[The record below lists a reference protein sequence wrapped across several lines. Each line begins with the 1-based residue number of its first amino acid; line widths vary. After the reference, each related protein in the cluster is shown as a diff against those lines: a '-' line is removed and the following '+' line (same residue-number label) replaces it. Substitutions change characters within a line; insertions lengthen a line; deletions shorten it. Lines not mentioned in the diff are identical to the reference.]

1 MFSDHRKIALGCRD
15 ALERVLD
22 FLDPSAAFATG
33 GSRSTPGE
41 VVMCG
46 VHQKRGVFLG
56 DECGNGLCHPFR
68 TDPLLRAG
76 LGQARQRGG
85 LLGKG
90 RLSSLPAFEDLP
102 LSSEFMAARVRAEA
116 EDSVFHLI
124 GRSEQFFGPLRQ
136 PLGSAQADDRVE
148 QDGEGRADQDQEEPT
163 GDDHAA
169 HEAAVCAGSPGAEG
183 EQTHGFL
190 PVGETGDVRALDGV
204 PIGGGPTT
212 MVGMTPGSPTSRA
225 GEEPAVPHLRIVLAE
240 DDVRL
245 REGLASLLQGV
256 GCTVAGRACDAR
268 QLLDVVRR
276 MRPELVLTDIRMPPG
291 QGTEGLDP
299 ALTIQEELPDTG
311 TLVLSAYA
319 RNLCAASWRS

>member
-1 MFSDHRKIALGCRD
+1 
-15 ALERVLD
+15 
-22 FLDPSAAFATG
+22 
-33 GSRSTPGE
+33 
-41 VVMCG
+41 
-46 VHQKRGVFLG
+46 
-56 DECGNGLCHPFR
+56 
-68 TDPLLRAG
+68 
-76 LGQARQRGG
+76 
-85 LLGKG
+85 
-90 RLSSLPAFEDLP
+90 
-102 LSSEFMAARVRAEA
+102 
-116 EDSVFHLI
+116 
-124 GRSEQFFGPLRQ
+124 
-136 PLGSAQADDRVE
+136 
-148 QDGEGRADQDQEEPT
+148 
-163 GDDHAA
+163 
-169 HEAAVCAGSPGAEG
+169 
-183 EQTHGFL
+183 
-190 PVGETGDVRALDGV
+190 
-204 PIGGGPTT
+204 